1 MIISKEELL
10 QANEILEACKG
21 ELRSEGT
28 KFNPDIQVGIMVETP
43 AAVAM
48 SDVLANY
55 VDFFSIGTND
65 LCQYTLAVDRGNVKI
80 ADRYNPTS
88 SAVLRNNKRVIDA
101 AHAKG
106 SLLVCAVNLPGMK
119 ERLSCWQGLAG

>member
-1 MIISKEELL
+1 
-10 QANEILEACKG
+10 
-21 ELRSEGT
+21 
-28 KFNPDIQVGIMVETP
+28 MVETP

-80 ADRYNPTS
+80 ADRYNPLHP
-88 SAVLRNNKRVIDA
+88 AVLRNI
-101 AHAKG
+101 KG
-106 SLLVCAVNLPGMK
+106 
-119 ERLSCWQGLAG
+119 